1 MRATT
6 AQQPRLPLPS
16 TTAVRSWSS
25 RLESAG
31 QDAIV
36 GEWRL
41 SSTRQ
46 YRTCSPPGPALTA
59 CYTVHI
65 VSRWSSGL
73 PAIERERP
81 SIVFTDLSMPGVNG
95 LQLLDALRQRLGQGD
110 VRVVR
115 DRRRAPYS
123 GNGCCGPAAR
133 PTCLQNCSLRPSCA
147 PSWTA
152 SPPNQS
158 TSVFRRRT
166 CLVGRVSGPTG
177 RVK

>member
-1 MRATT
+1 M
-6 AQQPRLPLPS
+6 
-16 TTAVRSWSS
+16 
-25 RLESAG
+25 
-31 QDAIV
+31 
-36 GEWRL
+36 
-41 SSTRQ
+41 
-46 YRTCSPPGPALTA
+46 
-59 CYTVHI
+59 HI

-133 PTCLQNCSLRPSCA
+133 PTSIQNCSVQRA
-147 PSWTA
+147 A
-152 SPPNQS
+152 RQ
-158 TSVFRRRT
+158 
-166 CLVGRVSGPTG
+166 VGPRG
-177 RVK
+177 RQIGQLAFSAEERAE